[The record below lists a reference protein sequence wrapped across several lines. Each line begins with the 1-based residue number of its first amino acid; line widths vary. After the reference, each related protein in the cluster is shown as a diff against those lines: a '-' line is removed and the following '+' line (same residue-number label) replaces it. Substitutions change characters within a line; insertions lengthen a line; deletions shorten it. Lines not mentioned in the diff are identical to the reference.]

1 MFKSIT
7 SSLKKVFG
15 TKYDRDVNNYM
26 PIVEEINEI
35 FETLKDLSN
44 DELRNKTNEFR
55 ERIAEYLSNI
65 GNNAIWKNQWQAA
78 GGEIIWNMVHY
89 DVQLIGGMVL
99 HDGKIARWQPG
110 KVKPWWL
117 PYPLT

>member
-65 GNNAIWKNQWQAA
+65 DKDIADAKAEAEAEEDLLQKESIYD
-78 GGEIIWNMVHY
+78 EI
-89 DVQLIGGMVL
+89 
-99 HDGKIARWQPG
+99 DGSGRGDHLEYGA
-110 KVKPWWL
+110 L
-117 PYPLT
+117 